1 MRRFC
6 YRCGASETENG
17 PLIQGLCQ
25 TCFMKE
31 NPLIMTPTEIQVNIC
46 SRCKAYFIDK
56 MWHEPNDKESAL
68 EEAARA
74 AVLSELRFAQL
85 TPAGMKSLSM
95 HEVKG
100 LELSV
105 EPKPIAGEV
114 MVDVHAR
121 GKVHEL
127 QVSPQVEH
135 VTITVKPRWITCDVC
150 GLLSAGHHEAIL
162 QVRGKEM
169 SSEKRME
176 IKLMLEQ
183 SAEEARKKDRSA
195 FISKIEEKGGGLD
208 LYVNPTGLA
217 RRMASL
223 LRAKFGAEISE
234 TAKLIGM
241 DRDRGGMR
249 KFKISVLA
257 RLPDQG
263 NSGDFK

>member
-6 YRCGASETENG
+6 YRCGASETEKG
-17 PLIQGLCQ
+17 PSIQGLCQ
-25 TCFMKE
+25 TCFVNE
-31 NPLIMTPTEIQVNIC
+31 NPLIIAPAEIQVNIC
-46 SRCKAYFIDK
+46 GRCKAYFVEK
-56 MWHEPNDKESAL
+56 MWHEPSNIESAL
-68 EEAARA
+68 EEAAKA

-85 TPAGMKSLSM
+85 TPAGMKSLRNR
-95 HEVKG
+95 EVKG
-100 LELSV
+100 LELSLEV
-105 EPKPIAGEV
+105 KPIVGEV
-114 MVDVHAR
+114 IVDVHAR
-121 GKVHEL
+121 GKVHES
-127 QVSPQVEH
+127 QVTPQVEH

-169 SSEKRME
+169 SSEKRRE

-183 SAEEARKKDRSA
+183 SAEEVRKKDRYA
-195 FISKIEEKGGGLD
+195 FISKIDEKREGLD

-223 LRAKFGAEISE
+223 LRAKFGAEIVE

-241 DRDRGGMR
+241 DRDRGGVR
-249 KFKISVLA
+249 KFKVSVLA
-257 RLPDQG
+257 RLPDQR

>member
-1 MRRFC
+1 V
-6 YRCGASETENG
+6 N
-17 PLIQGLCQ
+17 
-25 TCFMKE
+25 E
-31 NPLIMTPTEIQVNIC
+31 NPLIIAPAEIEVNIC

-56 MWHEPNDKESAL
+56 MWHEPTNLDLAL

-85 TPAGMKSLSM
+85 TPAGMKSLRN

-100 LELSV
+100 LELSL
-105 EPKPIAGEV
+105 ESKPIAGEV
-114 MVDVHAR
+114 IVDVHAR

-135 VTITVKPRWITCDVC
+135 LTITAKPRWITCKVC

-162 QVRGKEM
+162 QVRGKIM
-169 SSEKRME
+169 SPEKRQE

-183 SAEEARKKDRSA
+183 FAEEVRKKDRFA
-195 FISKIEEKGGGLD
+195 FISKIDEKREGLD
-208 LYVNPTGLA
+208 LYVNPAGLA

-223 LRAKFGAEISE
+223 LRTKFGAEIVE

-241 DRDRGGMR
+241 DRDRGGVR

-257 RLPDQG
+257 RLPD
-263 NSGDFK
+263 

>member
-1 MRRFC
+1 M
-6 YRCGASETENG
+6 Y
-17 PLIQGLCQ
+17 
-25 TCFMKE
+25 E
-31 NPLIMTPTEIQVNIC
+31 NPLVVAPAEIEVNIC
-46 SRCKAYFIDK
+46 SRCKAYFIGK
-56 MWHEPNDKESAL
+56 KWHEPNNKESAL
-68 EEAARA
+68 EEAVRA

-85 TPAGMKSLSM
+85 TPAGMKSLRN

-100 LELSV
+100 LELSL
-105 EPKPIAGEV
+105 ESKPIAGEV
-114 MVDVHAR
+114 IVDVHAR

-135 VTITVKPRWITCDVC
+135 LTITVKPRWITCNVC

-169 SSEKRME
+169 SLEKRKE

-183 SAEEARKKDRSA
+183 SAEEVRRKNRSA
-195 FISKIEEKGGGLD
+195 FISKIDEKREGLD
-208 LYVNPTGLA
+208 LYVNPAGLA

-223 LRAKFGAEISE
+223 LRAKFGAEIVE

-241 DRDRGGMR
+241 DRDRGGVR

-263 NSGDFK
+263 SS